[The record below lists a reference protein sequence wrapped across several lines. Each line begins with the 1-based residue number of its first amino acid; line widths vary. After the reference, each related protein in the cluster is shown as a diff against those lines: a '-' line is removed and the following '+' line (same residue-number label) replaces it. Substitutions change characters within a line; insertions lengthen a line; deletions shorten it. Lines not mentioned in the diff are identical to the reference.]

1 MFESLLVLLRV
12 WLVTCVALES
22 LMFKFGIF
30 WVIVVDVFSHHLL
43 MVQNRFV
50 DHLGTNVSIVFVT
63 VLDLLKISHFGSRVF
78 QLCLF
83 ILTPVALMGKGCHIV
98 DASRAAGLAVHSAA
112 SLAVSSSKEA
122 ARLLRAAEGLV
133 RSATAVL
140 MAAQGST
147 DSAARRVSSPG
158 LGEDSGQHAGKGNGR
173 GKRSKSRAGRRDW
186 KCSACSA
193 HCFGS
198 KAACY
203 KCGAARPS
211 VASADAKMAAEC
223 GGDEFDD
230 SWADSCRR
238 GPASAGALDDSKSA
252 VTEVVDAAPTGA
264 RRQLVARGSRE
275 RSP

>member
-1 MFESLLVLLRV
+1 
-12 WLVTCVALES
+12 
-22 LMFKFGIF
+22 
-30 WVIVVDVFSHHLL
+30 
-43 MVQNRFV
+43 
-50 DHLGTNVSIVFVT
+50 
-63 VLDLLKISHFGSRVF
+63 
-78 QLCLF
+78 
-83 ILTPVALMGKGCHIV
+83 MGKACHIV

-112 SLAVSSSKEA
+112 SLAVSSSKET

-140 MAAQGST
+140 MAAQDST

-203 KCGAARPS
+203 KRGAARPS
-211 VASADAKMAAEC
+211 VASADAKMAAES
-223 GGDEFDD
+223 GGDGFDD

-238 GPASAGALDDSKSA
+238 GPASAGALDDSKDA

-264 RRQLVARGSRE
+264 WRQLVARGSRE
-275 RSP
+275 RSPQRSPCSSGTKFHVGAHVTLHDLTSRFELNGATGVVMALPSGEDVHRLSVLLDGKNEQIRVKDSNLKLVVTAPNIFS